1 MVEYKKSRSRPT
13 EQRLEEQV
21 SSVKRYP
28 QDAPQLDCCCRAA
41 GNKILEQEMRW
52 VMPSS
57 EGPLCRRCPA
67 MGRGLQLMR
76 TFGAFRV
83 YFKKPLQDVINDL
96 DGVEHNES

>member
-1 MVEYKKSRSRPT
+1 
-13 EQRLEEQV
+13 
-21 SSVKRYP
+21 
-28 QDAPQLDCCCRAA
+28 
-41 GNKILEQEMRW
+41 
-52 VMPSS
+52 
-57 EGPLCRRCPA
+57 